1 MYLKLELLYVHMI
14 SKLYNISKVYL
25 PILTNNLVTYF
36 CNSSEP
42 TFPPD
47 FGFTKAMKRSSV
59 LFSSI

>member
-1 MYLKLELLYVHMI
+1 MYLKLELLHVHMI
-14 SKLYNISKVYL
+14 SKLISKVYL
-25 PILTNNLVTYF
+25 PILDNYLVTYF
-36 CNSSEP
+36 CNSSGP